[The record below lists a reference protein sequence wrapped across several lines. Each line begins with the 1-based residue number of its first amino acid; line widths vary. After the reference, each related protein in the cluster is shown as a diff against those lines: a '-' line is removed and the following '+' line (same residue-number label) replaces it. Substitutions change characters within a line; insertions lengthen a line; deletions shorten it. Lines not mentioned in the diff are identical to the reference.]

1 MSTIGEIPFI
11 ESSVSAGFPSI
22 GEDYVEGPLNL
33 NELLIK
39 HPAAT
44 FFVRVKGVSM
54 IGAGIHSGD
63 IVIVDRALTPVHNKI
78 VIARVQG
85 ELTLKRLRIEGDTVW
100 LCPENDDFQPLKI
113 AASTEFEIWGVVTCV
128 IHQV

>member
-1 MSTIGEIPFI
+1 MDNKCEILFI
-11 ESSVSAGFPSI
+11 ESSVCAGFPSP
-22 GEDYVEGPLNL
+22 GEDYTQGPLNL

-44 FFVRVKGVSM
+44 FFVRVKGDSM
-54 IGAGIHSGD
+54 TGAGIHSGD
-63 IVIVDRALTPVHNKI
+63 IVIVDRALSAVHNKI

-85 ELTLKRLRIEGDTVW
+85 ELTLKRLKIEGEAVW
-100 LCPENDDFQPLKI
+100 LCPENAAFQPMKI
-113 AASTEFEIWGVVTCV
+113 SSSTDFEIWGVVTCV

>member
-1 MSTIGEIPFI
+1 MSTKNEILFI
-11 ESSVSAGFPSI
+11 ESSISAGFPSP
-22 GEDYVEGPLNL
+22 GEDYVEGSLNL

-63 IVIVDRALTPVHNKI
+63 IVIVDRALTPIHNKI
-78 VIARVQG
+78 VIARVEG
-85 ELTLKRLRIEGDTVW
+85 ELTLKRLKIEGETVW
-100 LCPENDDFQPLKI
+100 LCPENDSFQPLKI
-113 AASTEFEIWGVVTCV
+113 TAASDFEIWGVVTCV